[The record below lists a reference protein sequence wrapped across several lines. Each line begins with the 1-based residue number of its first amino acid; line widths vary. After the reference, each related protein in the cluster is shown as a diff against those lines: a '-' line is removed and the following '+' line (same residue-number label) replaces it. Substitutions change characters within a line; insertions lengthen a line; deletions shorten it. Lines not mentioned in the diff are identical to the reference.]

1 MCYFR
6 PVRFLL
12 LALQLSST
20 QAIAR
25 APANSDSAVRARV
38 DSATRELLTQWRYA
52 WQDSQH
58 EQPLPT
64 GEAVRDAD
72 LRTLALHCHWIA
84 TPLRIKRRVITGDT
98 RSHATCPI
106 WYPLDATFVA
116 DERRALDN
124 ALRPQERATIGIL
137 RVRLRGLLDSAAM
150 QLPGDARISGQRVR
164 FALDVGDLLGATKAA
179 AACSTDVVQCGLL
192 RGLIRYRAGDVRGA
206 DSLFSAAAARMTDDA
221 RCAWTDVRVLLDADA
236 RPEYSAMSCSARALF
251 NARVWM
257 LSDPLYVEPG
267 NERRAEHVARQ
278 VTALLLSP
286 LGFDGRQHWAAKFG
300 GEAVAETLLRYG
312 WPTQMYWGGAA
323 ADRGHDNW
331 LLAQG
336 ADTAPPY
343 VVREYS
349 RDRLHTVPTTA
360 ALRAPFRATPADWRL
375 NAPGN
380 DDEWWPAEHFAR
392 DRTRLTSLPPGQS
405 VMLRRATVTRF
416 AWAGDLDATE
426 LARPAG
432 TPVSPSLFVSR
443 SLVDMTRASGAQG
456 VIGQPA
462 RVETMLPGGDAFVG
476 IEIPGDASF
485 PAART
490 RFGIAVA
497 APLNALGSERAL
509 SDPLLFAPPAD
520 DLVTLDADLAVRRML
535 GSTTLSTSR
544 KVGVYWEGY
553 GFTATDVVELEV
565 RMDREDRPGVWSRVG
580 GIFGLGRD
588 ASGSLAIRWRE
599 ERGSSRALQRVEG
612 TVPLQMRSIILDLSR
627 LASGTYR
634 LQLSSTIAG
643 APPATS
649 TRALVL
655 R

>member
-1 MCYFR
+1 MF
-6 PVRFLL
+6 FLL
-12 LALQLSST
+12 LSLQLSPA
-20 QAIAR
+20 QAIPLV
-25 APANSDSAVRARV
+25 PASSDSVLRARV
-38 DSATRELLTQWRYA
+38 DSATREFLNQWRYA
-52 WQDSQH
+52 WQDAQH
-58 EQPLPT
+58 EQPPPT

-84 TPLRIKRRVITGDT
+84 TPLRIKRRVISGET

-106 WYPLDATFVA
+106 WYPLDAPSIE
-116 DERRALDN
+116 DERRFLDN
-124 ALRPQERATIGIL
+124 ALRPRERATIGIL
-137 RVRLRGLLDSAAM
+137 RLRLRALLDTAAT
-150 QLPGDARISGQRVR
+150 QLRGDAHMAGQRVR
-164 FALDVGDLLGATKAA
+164 FALDVGDIAGATKAA
-179 AACSTDVVQCGLL
+179 AACATDAARCELL

-206 DSLFSAAAARMTDDA
+206 DSLFSSAAARLSDDA
-221 RCAWTDVRVLLDADA
+221 RCAWTDIRMLLEADA
-236 RPEYSAMSCSARALF
+236 QQAYSAMSCRARAEF
-251 NARVWM
+251 NATLWV

-278 VTALLLSP
+278 VTALLLSS

-300 GEAVAETLLRYG
+300 GEAVTETLLRYG

-323 ADRGHDNW
+323 ADRGHDGW

-360 ALRAPFRATPADWRL
+360 ALREPFRATSADWRL

-392 DRTRLTSLPPGQS
+392 DRSRVVSLPLGQT
-405 VMLRRATVTRF
+405 VMLRRATATRF
-416 AWAGDLDATE
+416 VWAGDLDATE
-426 LARPAG
+426 LVRPAG
-432 TPVSPSLFVSR
+432 TPTSVSLFVSHNV
-443 SLVDMTRASGAQG
+443 VDVTGAGDTQG
-456 VIGQPA
+456 VVGQPA
-462 RVETMLPGGDAFVG
+462 RVETMVAGGDAFVG

-490 RFGIAVA
+490 RFGLAVV
-497 APLNALGSERAL
+497 APLNALGNENAL
-509 SDPLLFAPPAD
+509 SQLLLFDPPAD
-520 DLVTLDADLAVRRML
+520 DRVTLDADLAVRRML
-535 GSTTLSTSR
+535 GSTTLSKGR
-544 KVGVYWEGY
+544 KIGVYWEGY
-553 GFTATDVVELEV
+553 GFTAADDVELEV
-565 RMDREDRPGVWSRVG
+565 RMDREDQPGVLSRVG
-580 GIFGLGRD
+580 GIFGLGRGTV
-588 ASGSLAIRWRE
+588 GSLAIRWRE

-627 LASGTYR
+627 LAPGTYR

-643 APPATS
+643 ASPVTS